1 MKREGEEGWWRE
13 EHSCT
18 TLINHSDFFIFPFSL
33 YVIISQLIAIV
44 AGTIEILSKANT
56 LVCRLHYLPAVFSI
70 SRCFPRILPFN
81 CSCYF
86 PLNCSSALLLSLSDF
101 SLCAFLITNNA
112 HATLNFACDAFGTE
126 NCCILLGSAICQNK
140 RPTNRGKRKNRK
152 RKTSMKRKENKTRN
166 QNSKR

>member
-1 MKREGEEGWWRE
+1 MRESGKEVERGMKREGEEGRWRE

-56 LVCRLHYLPAVFSI
+56 LVCCLHYLPAVFSI

-112 HATLNFACDAFGTE
+112 HATLNFACDAFGTHKTVAYFWAAPFAR
-126 NCCILLGSAICQNK
+126 IKGQQIV
-140 RPTNRGKRKNRK
+140 GKERIEKGK
-152 RKTSMKRKENKTRN
+152 
-166 QNSKR
+166 QA